1 MVWTGITL
9 RSKCLSTSRDY
20 VDNVTLPT
28 LWITCKIVELVEKWI
43 TCPYCGE
50 DWIALADPSAGSAD
64 YVEDCTVC
72 CRPILFHMEVDVDG
86 GLKMLIPVRE
96 DE

>member
-1 MVWTGITL
+1 M
-9 RSKCLSTSRDY
+9 
-20 VDNVTLPT
+20 LPT
-28 LWITCKIVELVEKWI
+28 LWMTCKIVELVEKRI

-72 CRPILFHMEVDVDG
+72 CRPIVFHMDVDVDG
-86 GLKMLIPVRE
+86 ELKMLIPVRE
-96 DE
+96 DD

>member
-1 MVWTGITL
+1 MLTTL
-9 RSKCLSTSRDY
+9 RMS
-20 VDNVTLPT
+20 
-28 LWITCKIVELVEKWI
+28 CKILELIEKRI

-72 CRPILFHMEVDVDG
+72 CRPIVFHMEVDAG
-86 GLKMLIPVRE
+86 GELKILIAVRE
-96 DE
+96 DD